1 MTGNRLKTCFL
12 KPSKIFFNLYLLHS
26 FIVLNKVLA
35 ESIIAVPDT
44 VSIHKS
50 RPG

>member
-1 MTGNRLKTCFL
+1 MTGDRLKTCFL
-12 KPSKIFFNLYLLHS
+12 KPSKMFLNLYLLHS
-26 FIVLNKVLA
+26 YIIINKVVA
-35 ESIIAVPDT
+35 ESIIAVLDT